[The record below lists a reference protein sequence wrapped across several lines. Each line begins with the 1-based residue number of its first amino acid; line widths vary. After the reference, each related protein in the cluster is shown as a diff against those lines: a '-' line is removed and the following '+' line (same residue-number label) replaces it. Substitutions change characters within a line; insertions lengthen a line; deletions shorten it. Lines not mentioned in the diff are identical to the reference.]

1 MWRGGVGAAYPVPA
15 LPFAG
20 FDAPPVV
27 TEPALHGLQ
36 LFQAVGIGLIES
48 CFDQVFA
55 SHASLGGMGCSTP
68 NRADSERIYRLPLNN
83 ATESFDLCHC
93 EQIADTQWP

>member
-27 TEPALHGLQ
+27 AEPALHGLR

-55 SHASLGGMGCSTP
+55 SHASLGGMVCSTP
-68 NRADSERIYRLPLNN
+68 
-83 ATESFDLCHC
+83 
-93 EQIADTQWP
+93 IALIQKGFTGCL